1 MNKNVKN
8 KLGFVLEYD
17 LLSLIKGVIKSDL

>member
-8 KLGFVLEYD
+8 M
-17 LLSLIKGVIKSDL
+17 IN